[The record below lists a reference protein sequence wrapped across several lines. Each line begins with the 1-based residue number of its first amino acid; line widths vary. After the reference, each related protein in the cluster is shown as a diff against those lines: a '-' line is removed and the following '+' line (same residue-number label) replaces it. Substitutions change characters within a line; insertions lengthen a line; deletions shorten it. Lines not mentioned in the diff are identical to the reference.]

1 IIATLTAE
9 QRVQLSKLNTKRQD
23 QSKQLDTLRATAS
36 DDPELQSWTSLA
48 QSLINLKEFI
58 YLQ

>member
-1 IIATLTAE
+1 MNATISHWHM
-9 QRVQLSKLNTKRQD
+9 LSLDYTS
-23 QSKQLDTLRATAS
+23 SKDAS
-36 DDPELQSWTSLA
+36 LPTWTSLA